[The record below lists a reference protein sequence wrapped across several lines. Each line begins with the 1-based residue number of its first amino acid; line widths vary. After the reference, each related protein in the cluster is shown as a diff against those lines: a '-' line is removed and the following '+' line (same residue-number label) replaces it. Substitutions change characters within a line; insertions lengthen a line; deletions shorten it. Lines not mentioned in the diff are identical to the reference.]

1 MTAVQDHTKLSRKRN
16 NTTRKQEVK
25 ASVQELASRAASR
38 VKAVAAKKITPPNSA
53 YQFEV
58 SWRGFSGNN
67 AQQTSL
73 LKAISPSALPQIL
86 KNALTVPILLDII
99 KCVATFFVEK
109 MDLVVNYLEN
119 LTRVPR
125 FDTLIMF
132 LSSSDNADLVKIW
145 DEVFDNE
152 ATPIEYAETLRARSK
167 TFSKNVTRRACIQ
180 STAPSDD
187 KAQQVSTLPSS
198 TSCTVNSSCKI
209 LKCSNDPFESQIISS
224 TTFLSIY
231 RDVKST
237 LQLLLLSCWT

>member
-1 MTAVQDHTKLSRKRN
+1 MVSIWSKENSVQEMRKVGKLDTKVNGQSIQPVSSSAQITEMTAVQDHTKRN
-16 NTTRKQEVK
+16 NTTRNPEVK

-38 VKAVAAKKITPPNSA
+38 VKAVAAEKITPPNSA

-58 SWRGFSGNN
+58 SWFTVKNIVCQN
-67 AQQTSL
+67 ARFICSL
-73 LKAISPSALPQIL
+73 SSQSRLYISPSALPQIF

-99 KCVATFFVEK
+99 NEE
-109 MDLVVNYLEN
+109 MDLAVNYLEN

-152 ATPIEYAETLRARSK
+152 ATPIEYAEKLDNLHTK
-167 TFSKNVTRRACIQ
+167 YC
-180 STAPSDD
+180 PSDD

-198 TSCTVNSSCKI
+198 TSV
-209 LKCSNDPFESQIISS
+209 LM
-224 TTFLSIY
+224 LALIY
-231 RDVKST
+231 IG
-237 LQLLLLSCWT
+237 L

>member
-1 MTAVQDHTKLSRKRN
+1 MQKVGKLDTKLNGQSVQPVSSSAQITEMTAVQDHTKRN
-16 NTTRKQEVK
+16 NTTRKQEVE

-38 VKAVAAKKITPPNSA
+38 VKAVAAEKITPPNSA
-53 YQFEV
+53 YQFE
-58 SWRGFSGNN
+58 
-67 AQQTSL
+67 
-73 LKAISPSALPQIL
+73 AISPSALPQIF

-99 KCVATFFVEK
+99 KCAATFVVEE
-109 MDLVVNYLEN
+109 MDLAVNYLEN
-119 LTRVPR
+119 LTGVPR

-152 ATPIEYAETLRARSK
+152 ATPVEYAEKLDNLHTK
-167 TFSKNVTRRACIQ
+167 YC
-180 STAPSDD
+180 PSDD

-198 TSCTVNSSCKI
+198 TSCTVNSSCKN
-209 LKCSNDPFESQIISS
+209 LKCSNDPFESQIVSW

-237 LQLLLLSCWT
+237 LQLLLHSCWT